1 MKRSKRILSLLLS
14 IVMIL
19 GMLPMSALAANGA
32 FSDVKTSDWFYDDVR
47 YVCEK
52 GLMDGTGSNTFSPK
66 ATTTRGMI
74 VTILYR
80 LSGEP
85 AGSGVCPFS
94 DVAAGKYYEKAIA
107 WAAENRIVS
116 GYADGTF
123 GPDNAITREQLA
135 AILYRYAVFCG
146 YAVTASAEIGRFAD
160 ADMVGSYALTAMKWA
175 SAEGLIN
182 GSGSKLD
189 PKGSATRAQAAAI
202 LARFCKNIA
211 GASTPAS
218 KPVSGTGTVL
228 PPAPN
233 PTPDP
238 DPNPTYTVTFDSNG
252 GSAVASQTVVAG
264 QTATEPEAP
273 TRSGYRFVAWY
284 SNSTLTELYNFET
297 LVIANITLYAKWE
310 LNNSSDPDAI
320 YTVTFDC
327 NDGSADVYKIL
338 SVKNGEKVSA
348 PSTDPKRNLYRF
360 TGWYEEPSGAV
371 AFDFDNPI
379 TGDVTIYAGWGSPDP
394 DDDGL
399 YAATDTEETIYSVS
413 GLHIDDTDVTATINV
428 NSMSI
433 LLVEFF
439 EDTLGEH
446 WTRDAMQALLN
457 DAPVVSIADYTP
469 DYGEMIGVSIP
480 LEEALPEYYI
490 ARAQLLSL
498 DGDPLGTPFLY
509 IEGSQQYQA
518 FDKKTIHDYDQN
530 LVVNFD
536 ESENTNFGVLANN
549 TKKIAVSET
558 SNTLRVADIEAE
570 GEITSAHTYT
580 FSSPD
585 ETVRALTTGDIVY
598 VDGTTYLF
606 KVKTAITNPDGT
618 ITITPDNDAYL
629 TDFYSMLKVDMGA
642 IKEEAPS
649 ANSEIQTYADIIDED
664 DTLSTELK
672 FPSTEVHLASWLTLK
687 WEAYIKEQLDIKIV
701 YDFKLFGE
709 DYFEFS
715 LITESVVETSFGLE
729 AEVSDNEGHNP
740 LKKDLMHGLGKLP
753 IRTPIPGVEV
763 FVNVTLPIELDL
775 SANASATWNIT
786 MKRGFIYNSNVGRN
800 DVKDTEKSISLKAEG
815 KAELTIGPEVEI
827 GIQLTGEIVK
837 AGIEA
842 SGGVKVSATASHG
855 DDDITDSLP
864 SKHTCDL
871 CVKGEALWFVEAHVK
886 ASYDVCKA
894 LSGTIFDYTMFKF
907 EAPIHFGGL
916 IKGKFYFS
924 ILPGEDSVFITDSN
938 PNPSFVFGGGECPNT
953 AYRTELKTV
962 DENNA
967 ELSGIFINVRKNSGT
982 VEKSGDS
989 TYVLYLHDGRYTAR
1003 ANINRKSISK
1013 SIIVRGNAQTVFL
1026 SPSSGDKKLTG
1037 TILDSENSNLYIENA
1052 TVKISKDGMVVASA
1066 KSNMFGIFT
1075 ISLPEGTYL
1084 VEVSKPGYLTFSIY
1098 QTVEGDRDVTQMQ
1111 TIELIAGSGVGGF
1124 HGVIT
1129 DAVTGL
1135 PIKGV
1140 QLVLRSGWENSSNG
1154 DVIWTSETNEKGEYR
1169 FNTKKFLLTSII
1181 LGLPCG
1187 NYTLTASKNG
1197 YIRTNFN
1204 IVVLP
1209 GETDAYPAQNATMSP
1224 ALTENDTWRIVLTWG
1239 ENPNDLDSHMVGT
1252 LSSGESFHVYYGHK
1266 SQMDGDTEVCNLDI
1280 DDTTSYGPETIT
1292 LNATTDQP
1300 YYYYIYRYAGS
1311 GTVATSGAQIKVYHG
1326 ADSVRTFNVPTG
1338 LGDGDY
1344 WNVFAIVDGKLQ
1356 VRNTITD
1363 SAETSYAGAIPDAA
1377 SLNLD
1382 VMEAKNPVFIEDR
1395 RNEEVE

>member
-1 MKRSKRILSLLLS
+1 M
-14 IVMIL
+14 
-19 GMLPMSALAANGA
+19 
-32 FSDVKTSDWFYDDVR
+32 
-47 YVCEK
+47 
-52 GLMDGTGSNTFSPK
+52 
-66 ATTTRGMI
+66 
-74 VTILYR
+74 
-80 LSGEP
+80 
-85 AGSGVCPFS
+85 
-94 DVAAGKYYEKAIA
+94 AAGKYYEKAIA

-211 GASTPAS
+211 GISTPAS
-218 KPVSGTGTVL
+218 KPASGTGTVL

-310 LNNSSDPDAI
+310 LNNSSDPDAM

-394 DDDGL
+394 EDDGL

-490 ARAQLLSL
+490 ARARLLSL

-558 SNTLRVADIEAE
+558 SNTLRVADIEVE
-570 GEITSAHTYT
+570 GEIAPAHTYT
-580 FSSPD
+580 FQSPD
-585 ETVRALTTGDIVY
+585 EAVRALTTGDIVY
-598 VDGTTYLF
+598 IDGTTYLF
-606 KVKTAITNPDGT
+606 KVKTAVTNSDGS
-618 ITITPDNDAYL
+618 ITITPDNDARL

-642 IKEEAPS
+642 IEEEAPS
-649 ANSEIQTYADIIDED
+649 ANSGIQTYADIIDVNERNFGI
-664 DTLSTELK
+664 ELEFSPVILK
-672 FPSTEVHLASWLTLK
+672 PAKWRSITWGGYFKENIETLK
-687 WEAYIKEQLDIKIV
+687 IIYNT
-701 YDFKLFGE
+701 KLFGE
-709 DYFEFS
+709 DYFEMS
-715 LITESVVETSFGLE
+715 IISKSDIGLE
-729 AEVSDNEGHNP
+729 AEAEATLSNSEGHNP
-740 LKKDLMHGLGKLP
+740 LKKDLLNGALKKSIPTPVPGLEVYVGFTVP
-753 IRTPIPGVEV
+753 VE
-763 FVNVTLPIELDL
+763 LKL
-775 SANASATWNIT
+775 SASVSFTYNLM
-786 MKRGFIYNSNVGRN
+786 MKKGFVYNSNVGRN
-800 DVKDTEKSISLKAEG
+800 DVKDAQKSFEVKAEG
-815 KAELTIGPEVEI
+815 EAEFSIGPEFEFGLQV
-827 GIQLTGEIVK
+827 TGEVVK
-837 AGIEA
+837 LGIEA
-842 SGGVKVSATASHG
+842 SAGIKATLTVSHG
-855 DDDITDSLP
+855 DDDILDNLP
-864 SKHTCDL
+864 SKHTCTL
-871 CVKGEALWFVEAHVK
+871 CVSGEADWFAEVHIK
-886 ASYDVCKA
+886 ASYDICWFF
-894 LSGTIFDYTMFKF
+894 SGDLFDFELYKF
-907 EAPIHFGGL
+907 EAPIVFNKKTPGV
-916 IKGKFYFS
+916 FYIC
-924 ILPGEDSVFITDSN
+924 ILPGEDSVFITNSN
-938 PNPSFVFGGGECPNT
+938 PNPSFVFGGGECPNI

-967 ELSGIFINVRKNSGT
+967 ELSGILINVRKNSGT
-982 VEKSGDS
+982 VDKSGDS

-1003 ANINRKSISK
+1003 ANINSKAISK

-1026 SPSSGDKKLTG
+1026 SPSAGDKKLTG

-1052 TVKISKDGMVVASA
+1052 TVKVSKDGMVIASA
-1066 KSNMFGIFT
+1066 KSNMFGSFT
-1075 ISLPEGTYL
+1075 VSLPEGTYL
-1084 VEVSKPGYLTFSIY
+1084 VEILKRGYLTFSIY